1 MSAVSAKL
9 LTVAVWIFVLLP
21 LLAISSVE
29 ASPDDEGSD
38 GGNGRK
44 NYEYGE
50 WTVDINK

>member
-1 MSAVSAKL
+1 MSAKR
-9 LTVAVWIFVLLP
+9 LTAAVWIFVLLP

-38 GGNGRK
+38 GGNGQK
-44 NYEYGE
+44 SYKYGE